1 VCAPYF
7 VNLNDSTF
15 RLKTLLFFVHLR
27 SQQREEKKSSPVIK
41 FTVLHTRIYDDATTL
56 LLAITANFKVVP
68 THEGSIG
75 RQLARDSLTT
85 TTVSR
90 LPVLTLGDSCVPA
103 TVNFLQYL
111 VTGSILTVAGPF
123 QLPVPQS
130 GTYFIRDPTISADC
144 FRRLFKTYL
153 AHSAR

>member
-1 VCAPYF
+1 MLVWIFNNSPFSLIPCKMSSHSIAVWWW
-7 VNLNDSTF
+7 VNLMLGDA
-15 RLKTLLFFVHLR
+15 RVHTH
-27 SQQREEKKSSPVIK
+27 I
-41 FTVLHTRIYDDATTL
+41 HDDATTL

-68 THEGSIG
+68 TQEGSIG

-123 QLPVPQS
+123 QLPDPQS

-153 AHSAR
+153 THSAR